1 MLYQQG
7 QFIEQ
12 WTIAVHDDTP
22 AGKELGLIK
31 VRNSPHFKD
40 LIEFEVELEAIPV
53 ADHRSKD
60 VTVNWKFY
68 DGFDPKGAFF
78 TDSNALEMQSRHK
91 VFLRL
96 DEAQES
102 NEAQATTPNHFTIS
116 GNFYPV
122 DSAIAMRDR
131 SGRSNYQVTIMND
144 RPQGGSADL
153 SDSATIELMQNRR
166 TVWDDKLGLQEPL
179 NDTNWEMGSN
189 KATNRYW
196 MQIFDHKR
204 GASLQRQTQE
214 QLAQQLKYLHA
225 GALNLSSR
233 AQSQAGAM
241 PPVDSLV
248 RVFPLERNELLI
260 RAANLGDVFDRAAA
274 PQHLDVRD
282 YAIKLYEQANNGA
295 QPKDVKIEE

>member
-1 MLYQQG
+1 M
-7 QFIEQ
+7 
-12 WTIAVHDDTP
+12 
-22 AGKELGLIK
+22 
-31 VRNSPHFKD
+31 RNSPHFKD

-166 TVWDDKLGLQEPL
+166 TVWDDGLGMQEPL
-179 NDTNWEMGSN
+179 NDTNWAIGSN

-196 MQIFDHKR
+196 M
-204 GASLQRQTQE
+204 
-214 QLAQQLKYLHA
+214 
-225 GALNLSSR
+225 
-233 AQSQAGAM
+233 
-241 PPVDSLV
+241 
-248 RVFPLERNELLI
+248 
-260 RAANLGDVFDRAAA
+260 
-274 PQHLDVRD
+274 
-282 YAIKLYEQANNGA
+282 
-295 QPKDVKIEE
+295 